1 MASGLPLT
9 AIIDADYERSLG
21 FDRDNGHLNKRAKL
35 NVFIDSD
42 ATEET
47 PFGRPVPMSAY
58 RSSFIV
64 RTFRRL
70 DRLLSVGFRFV
81 KGSDNANITIGQ
93 FDRYLTDAGS
103 ATVNPGGDPEKGNLL
118 PTAFLRVMSQMR
130 DQHSPEKGQAR
141 WEHVVLHEIG
151 HALGLEHPF
160 DRDDGDAFA
169 AQFETSIDETKMAYG
184 DSHNRWTYTTWY
196 TDLDQEALVRLWGG
210 RVKPTSWLPRY
221 KQIPATIGISKG
233 SHRQH
238 QRAQMQLQGSDRDDV
253 IKTATGRQRKR
264 AVHEFVDG
272 GAGDDRLAAFGGD
285 DMLRGGPGD
294 DVLNGGDGIDVL
306 DGGRGEDTLV
316 GGLGNNSFLGCRDGS
331 RDLIRI
337 QRESHRHERG
347 LDRVM
352 GIDRIDRIVLEGAS
366 SSDISFQWGGH
377 SFIDGDFIK
386 GWIVFVDEKP
396 DLVISDLNS
405 SLSEQDLSRIVRG
418 DG

>member
-1 MASGLPLT
+1 MASGLPLA

-35 NVFIDSD
+35 NVFVDSD
-42 ATEET
+42 GTEDT
-47 PFGRPVPMSAY
+47 PFGRPVPMTSY
-58 RSSFIV
+58 RSSFIA

-70 DRLLSVGFRFV
+70 DRLLSVGFRFI
-81 KGSDNANITIGQ
+81 KGSENANITIGQ
-93 FDRYLTDAGS
+93 FDRYLSDAGS
-103 ATVNPGGDPEKGNLL
+103 ATVNSGGDPEKSNLL
-118 PTAFLRVMSQMR
+118 PTAFLRVKSQLR
-130 DQHSPEKGQAR
+130 DQNSPEIFQGK

-160 DRDDGDAFA
+160 DADDDDVYAEE
-169 AQFETSIDETKMAYG
+169 FETSIDETKMAYG
-184 DSHNRWTYTTWY
+184 DSYNKWTYTTWY
-196 TDLDQEALVRLWGG
+196 TDLDQQALVRLWGG
-210 RVKPTSWLPRY
+210 QFKPKTWEPRY
-221 KQIPATIGISKG
+221 KNLAENIRVSEGG
-233 SHRQH
+233 NRLHE
-238 QRAQMQLQGSDRDDV
+238 RAQRQLQGSDDADV
-253 IKTATGRQRKR
+253 IKTATGQQRKR
-264 AVHEFVDG
+264 AVHEFVNG
-272 GAGDDRLAAFGGD
+272 GAGDDHLAAYGGD

-337 QRESHRHERG
+337 QRESHLHERG

-352 GIDRIDRIVLEGAS
+352 GLDRIDRIILEGAS

-386 GWIVFVDEKP
+386 GWIVSVDEKP
-396 DLVISDLNS
+396 ELVISDVDVRLA
-405 SLSEQDLSRIVRG
+405 EQDLSRIIRG

>member
-1 MASGLPLT
+1 MASGLPLA
-9 AIIDADYERSLG
+9 AIIDANYERFLG
-21 FDRDNGHLNKRAKL
+21 FDRDNGHLNKRTKL

-42 ATEET
+42 GTEDT
-47 PFGRPVPMSAY
+47 PFGRPVPMTSF

-81 KGSDNANITIGQ
+81 ESSENANITIGQ
-93 FDRYLTDAGS
+93 FDRYLSDAGS
-103 ATVNPGGDPEKGNLL
+103 TTVNPGGDPEKGNLL
-118 PTAFLRVMSQMR
+118 PTALVRVKSQLR
-130 DQHSPEKGQAR
+130 DLNSPEIFQGR

-160 DRDDGDAFA
+160 DADDDDVYADVFT
-169 AQFETSIDETKMAYG
+169 TSIDETKMAYG
-184 DSHNRWTYTTWY
+184 DSYNTWTYTTWY
-196 TDLDQEALVRLWGG
+196 TDLDQQALVRLWGG
-210 RVKPTSWLPRY
+210 QFKPKTWEPRY
-221 KQIPATIGISKG
+221 QNLAENISVSEG
-233 SHRQH
+233 GNRRHE
-238 QRAQMQLQGSDRDDV
+238 RAQRQLQGSDGDDV

-264 AVHEFVDG
+264 AVHEFLHG
-272 GAGDDRLAAFGGD
+272 GAGDDHLAAFGGD

-294 DVLNGGDGIDVL
+294 DLLNGGDGIDVL

-316 GGLGNNSFLGCRDGS
+316 GGLGNNSFLGCRDSS

-352 GIDRIDRIVLEGAS
+352 GIDRIDRIILEGAS

-386 GWIVFVDEKP
+386 GWIVSVNEKP
-396 DLVISDLNS
+396 ELVISDLDAR
-405 SLSEQDLSRIVRG
+405 LAEQDLTRIVQG
-418 DG
+418 DR